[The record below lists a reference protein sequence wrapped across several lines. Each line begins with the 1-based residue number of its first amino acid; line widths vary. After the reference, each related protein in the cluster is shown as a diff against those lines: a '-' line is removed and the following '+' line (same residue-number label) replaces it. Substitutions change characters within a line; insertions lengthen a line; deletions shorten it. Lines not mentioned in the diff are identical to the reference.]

1 MSKGLTVLAMALVL
15 VFCASMVW
23 SADLD
28 RDRLRDGG
36 GDGVP
41 KREQLQDG
49 SCKTDVTT
57 YISAPAPRQDRDR
70 LRDGGGDGVPDKERV
85 RDRLRDGSCLA

>member
-41 KREQLQDG
+41 
-49 SCKTDVTT
+49 
-57 YISAPAPRQDRDR
+57 
-70 LRDGGGDGVPDKERV
+70 DKERV